1 MGKNIWITMV
11 DEDNDQAGLIYSKLS
26 EYGLNVQGSIFQ
38 DNIEKMEWALGLDKI
53 KKSDLWIICGS
64 KKTISKESV
73 MFGLS
78 ASAIAVKAAKGD
90 NFPVM
95 IVSEDEITDNELP
108 LPLKNAVV
116 ISAANSSFQAK
127 AAAKANLPVKKTTK
141 EYRINLIP
149 IIGSGLWAEA
159 GPSEN
164 SWNGILT
171 GVSDS
176 GSVDALGIGEKS
188 VIPEKSV
195 LEYPVRDMKIELNNK
210 EFTAWG
216 ANNII
221 TKEESAFFRI
231 KGAPSSLIFGSFNDD
246 NNPMVYIIDLYKK

>member
-1 MGKNIWITMV
+1 MAKNVWITMV

-38 DNIEKMEWALGLDKI
+38 DNIEKLEWALGLDKI

-64 KKTISKESV
+64 KKTIFKETV

-78 ASAIAVKAAKGD
+78 ASAIAVKAYKGD

-95 IVSEDEITDNELP
+95 IVSEDDIVDNDLP

-116 ISAANSSFQAK
+116 ISATNSSFQAK
-127 AAAKANLPVKKTTK
+127 AAAKANLPFKKTTK

-159 GPSEN
+159 GPCEN
-164 SWNGILT
+164 SWDGILA

-188 VIPEKSV
+188 VIPEKTV
-195 LEYPVRDMKIELNNK
+195 LEYPVRNMKIELNSK

-216 ANNII
+216 SKNII
-221 TKEESAFFRI
+221 NKDQSAFFRI
-231 KGAPSSLIFGSFNDD
+231 KGHPSSLIFGSFDE
-246 NNPMVYIIDLYKK
+246 NNPAVYIIDLYNT